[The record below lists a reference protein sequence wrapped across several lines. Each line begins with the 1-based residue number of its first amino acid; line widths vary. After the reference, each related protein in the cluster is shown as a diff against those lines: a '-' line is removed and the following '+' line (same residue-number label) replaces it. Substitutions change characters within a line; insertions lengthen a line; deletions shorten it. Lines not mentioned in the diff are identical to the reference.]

1 MPLSFAVYT
10 ELSLFMSHYAIY
22 AITHHTIS
30 LRLLA
35 VCFEC
40 CSFLLTMALH
50 PIGHLLTSSIHD
62 VIMCLLSVF

>member
-1 MPLSFAVYT
+1 
-10 ELSLFMSHYAIY
+10 MSHYAIY

-50 PIGHLLTSSIHD
+50 LIGHLLTSSIHD